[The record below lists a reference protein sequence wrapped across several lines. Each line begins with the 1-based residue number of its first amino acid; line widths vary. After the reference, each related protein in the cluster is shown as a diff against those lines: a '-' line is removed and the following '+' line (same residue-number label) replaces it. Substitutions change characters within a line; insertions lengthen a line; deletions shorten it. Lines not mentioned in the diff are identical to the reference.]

1 MAVSQRSVH
10 LRLRVFGAFL
20 SARCGLEAAAGTEEA
35 GTGKAKAGEAG
46 TGNVG
51 RRSGGAGI
59 SGSLSSG
66 AFLLFRRDGAGAS
79 FLFSGSV
86 RVF

>member
-20 SARCGLEAAAGTEEA
+20 SVRCGLEAAAGT
-35 GTGKAKAGEAG
+35 GKAKTGEAG

-51 RRSGGAGI
+51 RRSGGDGI